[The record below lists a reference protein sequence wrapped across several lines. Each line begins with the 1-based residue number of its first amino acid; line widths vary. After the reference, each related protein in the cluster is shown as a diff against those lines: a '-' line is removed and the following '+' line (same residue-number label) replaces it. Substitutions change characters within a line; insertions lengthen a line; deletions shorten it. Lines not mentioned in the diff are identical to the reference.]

1 MVSIDITRTSTT
13 TVVPRL
19 PIVAL
24 GLSLSTF
31 LAVSYVL
38 CVAGYLVAPGLP
50 VKHEALA
57 IFLPGFE
64 LLSWPTFFLGLAE
77 SYVWGW
83 YIAFV
88 FGPIYNFFVGRIG
101 R

>member
-13 TVVPRL
+13 TFAPRL
-19 PIVAL
+19 PVVAL
-24 GLSLSTF
+24 GLSLSAF
-31 LAVSYVL
+31 LALSYVL
-38 CVAGYLVAPGLP
+38 CILGYLVAPGIP
-50 VKHEALA
+50 VKHEALS

-64 LLSWPTFFLGLAE
+64 LLSWPMFFLGLAE

-83 YIAFV
+83 YIALV